1 MKIEID
7 YQPSTEHYIWKLYT
21 GPDGIDFYEGVA
33 ISIGECFEEVIKWE
47 VLNGMGYVNDRLT
60 NLRNA

>member
-21 GPDGIDFYEGVA
+21 GPDGADEYEGVE
-33 ISIGECFEEVIKWE
+33 ISIGGCFEEIIKWE
-47 VLNGMGYVNDRLT
+47 VLNGRSYVND
-60 NLRNA
+60 

>member
-21 GPDGIDFYEGVA
+21 GPDGINEYDGLA
-33 ISIGECFEEVIKWE
+33 SSLGECFEEIIKWE
-47 VLNGMGYVNDRLT
+47 VLNGRSYVND
-60 NLRNA
+60 

>member
-33 ISIGECFEEVIKWE
+33 ISLGECFEEIIKWE
-47 VLNGMGYVNDRLT
+47 VLNGMRYVNE
-60 NLRNA
+60 